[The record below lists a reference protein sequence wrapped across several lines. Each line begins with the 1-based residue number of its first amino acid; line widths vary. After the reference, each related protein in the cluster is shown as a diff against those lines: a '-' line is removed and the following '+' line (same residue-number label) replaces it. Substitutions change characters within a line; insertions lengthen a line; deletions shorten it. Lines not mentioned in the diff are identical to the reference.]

1 MRVLIVED
9 NRRLAESIRD
19 ILKHWYDCDICGD
32 GNTGCWLLK
41 DGGYD
46 AAVLDLMLPGM
57 DGITLLR
64 EARKMGCQVPVLI
77 LTAKSELE
85 DRVTGLESG
94 ADYYLTKPFDMQEL
108 LAVMKTI
115 LRRRGE
121 MIPESL
127 NLGNVTLNQADY
139 TLRGP
144 YKSIQLGK
152 KEYDIMRILMV
163 NRDMVVSKD
172 TLLSKVWGNDA
183 EAVENNVEIYIS
195 FLRKKLDFLKADV
208 MIVTIRKLGYRIV
221 DAAGADAVL
230 HCSGGGGRCG
240 VAEGRIWCLLGTG
253 IPGADGCPG
262 HERGGGHGNTGC
274 IPSEVFKNQP
284 AGRLYDRICRY
295 HL

>member
-127 NLGNVTLNQADY
+127 NLGNISLSQADY

-144 YKSIQLGK
+144 GKSRQLGK

-163 NRDMVVSKD
+163 NRDMVVSKE
-172 TLLSKVWGNDA
+172 TLLSRVWGNDA

-221 DAAGADAVL
+221 EKDGREVL
-230 HCSGGGGRCG
+230 
-240 VAEGRIWCLLGTG
+240 
-253 IPGADGCPG
+253 
-262 HERGGGHGNTGC
+262 
-274 IPSEVFKNQP
+274 
-284 AGRLYDRICRY
+284 
-295 HL
+295 

>member
-94 ADYYLTKPFDMQEL
+94 ADYYLTKPFASQEL
-108 LAVMKTI
+108 LARIRAMTREQTVQATSRLQVGNI
-115 LRRRGE
+115 TLDRATFELSSPTGRLRLANKEFQMLELLMCNPR
-121 MIPESL
+121 
-127 NLGNVTLNQADY
+127 NLISTERFLEKIWGYDNEAEINV
-139 TLRGP
+139 
-144 YKSIQLGK
+144 
-152 KEYDIMRILMV
+152 
-163 NRDMVVSKD
+163 
-172 TLLSKVWGNDA
+172 VW
-183 EAVENNVEIYIS
+183 VYIS
-195 FLRKKLDFLKADV
+195 YLRKKL
-208 MIVTIRKLGYRIV
+208 
-221 DAAGADAVL
+221 AAL
-230 HCSGGGGRCG
+230 
-240 VAEGRIWCLLGTG
+240 
-253 IPGADGCPG
+253 
-262 HERGGGHGNTGC
+262 HGN
-274 IPSEVFKNQP
+274 IQIKARRN
-284 AGRLYDRICRY
+284 AGYYLEEAI
-295 HL
+295 

>member
-1 MRVLIVED
+1 MKRILIVED
-9 NRRLAESIRD
+9 EPELQELLCAYLQD
-19 ILKHWYDCDICGD
+19 AGYAAAVAGD
-32 GNTGCWLLK
+32 G
-41 DGGYD
+41 
-46 AAVLDLMLPGM
+46 AAALDLFRAQSFDLVLLDLMLPGM

-127 NLGNVTLNQADY
+127 NLGNISLSQADY

-144 YKSIQLGK
+144 GKSIQLGK

-163 NRDMVVSKD
+163 NRDMVVSKE
-172 TLLSKVWGNDA
+172 TLLSRVWGNDA

-221 DAAGADAVL
+221 EKNSREVL
-230 HCSGGGGRCG
+230 
-240 VAEGRIWCLLGTG
+240 
-253 IPGADGCPG
+253 
-262 HERGGGHGNTGC
+262 
-274 IPSEVFKNQP
+274 
-284 AGRLYDRICRY
+284 
-295 HL
+295 

>member
-77 LTAKSELE
+77 LTAK
-85 DRVTGLESG
+85 
-94 ADYYLTKPFDMQEL
+94 MQEL

-221 DAAGADAVL
+221 EKDGREVL
-230 HCSGGGGRCG
+230 
-240 VAEGRIWCLLGTG
+240 
-253 IPGADGCPG
+253 
-262 HERGGGHGNTGC
+262 
-274 IPSEVFKNQP
+274 
-284 AGRLYDRICRY
+284 
-295 HL
+295 

>member
-115 LRRRGE
+115 LRRRGGDDTRK
-121 MIPESL
+121 PE
-127 NLGNVTLNQADY
+127 
-139 TLRGP
+139 P
-144 YKSIQLGK
+144 GK
-152 KEYDIMRILMV
+152 CIL
-163 NRDMVVSKD
+163 K
-172 TLLSKVWGNDA
+172 
-183 EAVENNVEIYIS
+183 
-195 FLRKKLDFLKADV
+195 
-208 MIVTIRKLGYRIV
+208 
-221 DAAGADAVL
+221 
-230 HCSGGGGRCG
+230 
-240 VAEGRIWCLLGTG
+240 
-253 IPGADGCPG
+253 P
-262 HERGGGHGNTGC
+262 
-274 IPSEVFKNQP
+274 
-284 AGRLYDRICRY
+284 GRL
-295 HL
+295 HLKRAAQKHTAGQKGI

>member
-64 EARKMGCQVPVLI
+64 EARKM
-77 LTAKSELE
+77 
-85 DRVTGLESG
+85 GLESG

-221 DAAGADAVL
+221 EKNSREVL
-230 HCSGGGGRCG
+230 
-240 VAEGRIWCLLGTG
+240 
-253 IPGADGCPG
+253 
-262 HERGGGHGNTGC
+262 
-274 IPSEVFKNQP
+274 
-284 AGRLYDRICRY
+284 
-295 HL
+295 

>member
-46 AAVLDLMLPGM
+46 AAVLDLMLPG
-57 DGITLLR
+57 
-64 EARKMGCQVPVLI
+64 
-77 LTAKSELE
+77 
-85 DRVTGLESG
+85 TGLESG

-221 DAAGADAVL
+221 EKDGREVL
-230 HCSGGGGRCG
+230 
-240 VAEGRIWCLLGTG
+240 
-253 IPGADGCPG
+253 
-262 HERGGGHGNTGC
+262 
-274 IPSEVFKNQP
+274 
-284 AGRLYDRICRY
+284 
-295 HL
+295 

>member
-1 MRVLIVED
+1 
-9 NRRLAESIRD
+9 
-19 ILKHWYDCDICGD
+19 
-32 GNTGCWLLK
+32 
-41 DGGYD
+41 
-46 AAVLDLMLPGM
+46 
-57 DGITLLR
+57 
-64 EARKMGCQVPVLI
+64 MGCQVPVLI

-127 NLGNVTLNQADY
+127 NLGNVTLSQADY

-221 DAAGADAVL
+221 EK
-230 HCSGGGGRCG
+230 GGR
-240 VAEGRIWCLLGTG
+240 
-253 IPGADGCPG
+253 
-262 HERGGGHGNTGC
+262 
-274 IPSEVFKNQP
+274 EV
-284 AGRLYDRICRY
+284 L
-295 HL
+295 

>member
-121 MIPESL
+121 MIPENL
-127 NLGNVTLNQADY
+127 NLGNVSLSQADY

-144 YKSIQLGK
+144 HKSIQLGK
-152 KEYDIMRILMV
+152 EEYDIMRILMV

-221 DAAGADAVL
+221 EKDGREVL
-230 HCSGGGGRCG
+230 
-240 VAEGRIWCLLGTG
+240 
-253 IPGADGCPG
+253 
-262 HERGGGHGNTGC
+262 
-274 IPSEVFKNQP
+274 
-284 AGRLYDRICRY
+284 
-295 HL
+295 

>member
-46 AAVLDLMLPGM
+46 AAILDLMLPGM

-64 EARKMGCQVPVLI
+64 EARRMGCQVPVLI

-127 NLGNVTLNQADY
+127 NLGNISLSQADY

-144 YKSIQLGK
+144 GKSIRLGK

-163 NRDMVVSKD
+163 NRDMVVSKE
-172 TLLSKVWGNDA
+172 TLLSRVWGNDA

-221 DAAGADAVL
+221 EKDGREVL
-230 HCSGGGGRCG
+230 
-240 VAEGRIWCLLGTG
+240 
-253 IPGADGCPG
+253 
-262 HERGGGHGNTGC
+262 
-274 IPSEVFKNQP
+274 
-284 AGRLYDRICRY
+284 
-295 HL
+295 

>member
-1 MRVLIVED
+1 MRILLIED
-9 NRRLAESIRD
+9 DRALCTALLPALQAAGYTVD
-19 ILKHWYDCDICGD
+19 TCHDGADGKTLLCGGAYDVC
-32 GNTGCWLLK
+32 
-41 DGGYD
+41 
-46 AAVLDLMLPGM
+46 VLDRMLPGM

-139 TLRGP
+139 PLRGP

-183 EAVENNVEIYIS
+183 EAVDNNVEIYIS

-221 DAAGADAVL
+221 EKDGREVL
-230 HCSGGGGRCG
+230 
-240 VAEGRIWCLLGTG
+240 
-253 IPGADGCPG
+253 
-262 HERGGGHGNTGC
+262 
-274 IPSEVFKNQP
+274 
-284 AGRLYDRICRY
+284 
-295 HL
+295 